1 MRALLALIVIAVAAG
16 GIYVVLTVGCEEAPD
31 FFLFRGACDRG
42 VQESAT
48 QISIGVALVVGV
60 AFVLDRRQRRRRRG

>member
-42 VQESAT
+42 VQDSAV

-60 AFVLDRRQRRRRRG
+60 AFVLDQRQRRRRRG